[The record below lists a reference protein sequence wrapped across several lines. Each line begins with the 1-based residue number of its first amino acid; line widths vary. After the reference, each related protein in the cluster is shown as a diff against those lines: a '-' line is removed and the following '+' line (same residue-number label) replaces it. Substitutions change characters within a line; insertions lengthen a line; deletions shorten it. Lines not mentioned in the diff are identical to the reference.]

1 MQAVSRW
8 LWQAYMLKS
17 DDGAYIT
24 LSVHI
29 PGHTRRA
36 TLQHAENCK
45 QDATARLT
53 TILTVIMGAH
63 SKLITDICCE
73 FKLNCQ

>member
-1 MQAVSRW
+1 MP
-8 LWQAYMLKS
+8 
-17 DDGAYIT
+17 D
-24 LSVHI
+24 
-29 PGHTRRA
+29 HTRRA

-53 TILTVIMGAH
+53 TILTVIMGAQ
-63 SKLITDICCE
+63 SKLIIAICCE